1 MKFDAIEAGGLSALG
16 GGGEQRRQR
25 FRQLTNMRQFNVN
38 DALAIALHEPFE
50 LARGQRLSPT
60 AFAQREQTRPHLGF
74 ARALAS
80 DRTAVLIG
88 HLQEALKKFRGFRTA
103 TTARKSMI

>member
-1 MKFDAIEAGGLSALG
+1 VKFDAIEAGGLSALG

-25 FRQLTNMRQFNVN
+25 FRQVTNMRQFDVN
-38 DALAIALHEPFE
+38 DALAIALHERFE

-80 DRTAVLIG
+80 DRTRCSLVTCRKRSKNFAGSGRRRI
-88 HLQEALKKFRGFRTA
+88 
-103 TTARKSMI
+103 ARKSMI